1 MKYLVITRRR
11 DGVPIPPDVVAGMLL
26 AQRDW
31 IQDNLAD
38 GTFDAAYTFA
48 QGGGGVAIVNA
59 ESGEDLHRL
68 ATGAPLF
75 GLSNMEVQPLADIGL
90 LGDAAAALR
99 RVSGAPA

>member
-11 DGVPIPPDVVAGMLL
+11 DGVPIPPDVIAGMLL

-31 IQDNLAD
+31 TQENLAD
-38 GTFDAAYTFA
+38 GTFDASYTFA

-59 ESGEDLHRL
+59 DSGEDLHRIS
-68 ATGAPLF
+68 TSAPLF
-75 GLSNMEVQPLADIGL
+75 GLSNVEVHALADVRV

-99 RVSGAPA
+99 RIAAAPA